1 MSLRHFLVSAGLF
14 LSIGNSYADYCA
26 AIRGN
31 GDAMP
36 AHWGAFSSIVQEQG
50 FPTAMAGGSSAS
62 ITMFLIES
70 LSLNSTLQ
78 TNTEKSLMVKSFQ
91 GYLEALTQTPEGRA
105 LNALLADQESI
116 KELLAI
122 AGELNVDSLNLD
134 LVQKHLESIQVLIE
148 SDDFRGLINPEFL
161 RYTKETIELV
171 QRLKLTPNTRLEAQA
186 RYRQTQIKETIQSFG
201 KFNAESDTSL
211 FFRPG
216 LIDFGGLAKVIGQM
230 ADFYTGRPLKNERA
244 STSVRQDLLQFL
256 GLCTPN
262 SEGKSWR
269 QINDE
274 NPTCRQIFGRAVLTY
289 REARAQE
296 TDSHSRIYEPIGA
309 HLATFPTTSVITG
322 DAVQK
327 YQEQKA
333 QFALATESDFG
344 SDFLVDQSELRF
356 GYWGKEENLKQVAEQ
371 FQSNLIYQNDAK
383 SQKFIS
389 LGDAPWLQALSTS
402 PAEPGLASILSLD
415 SNKLSAGG
423 WSDLHPTLI
432 LQAHGCQNIIYIS
445 RKGGESFFAHGV
457 IKKLTDIP
465 GFEWDDYAG
474 LSSDERYLLNAEG
487 QIHDVGVA
495 ASEWSKLYNMANPQ
509 SSIRRSMRAASKVV
523 CTDWDRHNSRVD
535 MNAMIEEAM
544 NAVSIKAPELCL

>member
-14 LSIGNSYADYCA
+14 LSIGNSYAEYCA

-36 AHWGAFSSIVQEQG
+36 AHWGAFSTIVQEKG

-70 LSLNSTLQ
+70 LSLNTTLQ

-91 GYLEALTQTPEGRA
+91 GYLEALTQTSEGRA
-105 LNALLADQESI
+105 LSALLADQAAI
-116 KELLAI
+116 KELLSA
-122 AGELNVDSLNLD
+122 AEALSLETMNSD
-134 LVQKHLESIQVLIE
+134 LLQKHLGSIQVLLE
-148 SDDFRGLINPEFL
+148 SDDFKGLINPEFL
-161 RYTKETIELV
+161 RYTKETVALV
-171 QRLKLTPNTRLEAQA
+171 ERLKLNPNTRLEAQA
-186 RYRQTQIKETIQSFG
+186 RYRQSQIKETIQNFG

-216 LIDFGGLAKVIGQM
+216 LLDFGGLAKVIGQM

-244 STSVRQDLLQFL
+244 GTSVRQDMLQFL

-274 NPTCRQIFGRAVLTY
+274 TPACRQLLGRAVLTY
-289 REARAQE
+289 REARAAE
-296 TDSHSRIYEPIGA
+296 GDSHSRIYEPIGA
-309 HLATFPTTSVITG
+309 HLATFPTTSVIVG

-333 QFALATESDFG
+333 QFSLATESDFG
-344 SDFLVDQSELRF
+344 SDFLIDQSELRF
-356 GYWGKEENLKQVAEQ
+356 GYWGKQENLKQISEQ
-371 FQSNLIYQNDAK
+371 FKTNLIYQNDAK
-383 SQKFIS
+383 SQKFLS

-402 PAEPGLASILSLD
+402 PAEPGLASILTLD
-415 SNKLSAGG
+415 SGKLSAGG

-457 IKKLTDIP
+457 IKKLTDIS
-465 GFEWDDYAG
+465 GFEWAQYEG
-474 LSSDERYLLNAEG
+474 LSADERYRLNAEG
-487 QIHDVGVA
+487 QIHDVGVN
-495 ASEWSKLYNMANPQ
+495 ASDWSKLYNMANPQ

-523 CTDWDRHNSRVD
+523 CTDWDRQNSRVD
-535 MNAMIEEAM
+535 MSAMIEEAM
-544 NAVSIKAPELCL
+544 NAAVIKAPELCL